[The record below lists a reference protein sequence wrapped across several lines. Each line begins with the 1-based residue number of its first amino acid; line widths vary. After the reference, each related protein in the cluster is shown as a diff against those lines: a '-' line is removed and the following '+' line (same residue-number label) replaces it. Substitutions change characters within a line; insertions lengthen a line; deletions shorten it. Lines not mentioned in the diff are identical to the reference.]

1 MDRAMKTEELD
12 TLLGKV
18 VSFEENDTPYYQDR
32 GISKGIPVGVQ
43 FTIEKKSNNNDYWL
57 VADGYGN
64 LTKPNAYGKGRIC
77 VGEKD
82 VIRALDVSW
91 VIVWNWSRTP
101 KRFLD
106 GHAV

>member
-1 MDRAMKTEELD
+1 MNKMNRNGVTLKDPTMDRAMKTEELD

-32 GISKGIPVGVQ
+32 SISKGIPVGVQ

-77 VGEKD
+77 VGEIHLNKQAG
-82 VIRALDVSW
+82 AL
-91 VIVWNWSRTP
+91 
-101 KRFLD
+101 
-106 GHAV
+106 